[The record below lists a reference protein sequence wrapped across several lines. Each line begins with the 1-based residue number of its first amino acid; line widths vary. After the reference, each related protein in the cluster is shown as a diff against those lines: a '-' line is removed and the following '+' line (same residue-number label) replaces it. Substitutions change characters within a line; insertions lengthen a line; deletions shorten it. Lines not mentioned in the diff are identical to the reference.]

1 MMESRL
7 YFYIGLLG
15 TICLNIIL
23 IIMKCSYETP
33 HRKHRNSIRSA
44 ISLRNNDISDESESE
59 SSHHLKTKNGN
70 SNH

>member
-1 MMESRL
+1 MIESKL
-7 YFYIGLLG
+7 YFYIGLLC
-15 TICLNIIL
+15 TLSVNFAL

-33 HRKHRNSIRSA
+33 HRKHRGSIRSA

-59 SSHHLKTKNGN
+59 SSNHLKAKNGN